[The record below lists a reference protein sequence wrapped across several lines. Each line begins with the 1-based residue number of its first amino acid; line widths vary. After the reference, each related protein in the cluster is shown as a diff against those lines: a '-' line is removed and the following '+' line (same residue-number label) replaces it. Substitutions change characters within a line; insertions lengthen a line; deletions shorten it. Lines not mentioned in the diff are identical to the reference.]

1 MRLKDKVALIT
12 GAGRGIGRALALGFA
27 REGAHLVLVART
39 EAELQ
44 AVAEQAR
51 ALSRRALPLVCDVS
65 DESQVKAALKRTVV
79 EFERVDVLVNNAGI
93 GAVRPLHGTPLA
105 TWERLLAVNLTGTFL
120 PTKHVWKTM
129 QAQGGG
135 SIINISSLAG
145 TRAFPLLSAY
155 GASKWGQI
163 GLTLSAAEEG
173 KPHRIRV
180 NAVAPGKGNTAM
192 RAAVVEDKSR
202 LLQAEDHVGVCVFLA
217 SDESRYITGQ
227 VIEIDFFGEGGNGTE
242 A

>member
-1 MRLKDKVALIT
+1 MRLRDKVAVIT

-27 REGAHLVLVART
+27 REGAHLALLART
-39 EAELQ
+39 EAEIQ
-44 AVAEQAR
+44 SAAEQVR
-51 ALSRRALPLVCDVS
+51 ALGQRALPIVCDVTS
-65 DESQVKAALKRTVV
+65 EEQVKAALQQATA
-79 EFERVDVLVNNAGI
+79 EFGRIDVLVNNAGI
-93 GAVRPLHGTPLA
+93 GAVRPLHGTPLT

-145 TRAFPLLSAY
+145 TRGMALLSAY
-155 GASKWGQI
+155 SASKWGQI

-180 NAVAPGKGNTAM
+180 NAVAPGKGDTSM
-192 RAAVVEDKSR
+192 RAAIVEDKSK
-202 LLQAEDHVGVCVFLA
+202 LLRAEDHVGVCVFLA

-227 VIEIDFFGEGGNGTE
+227 VIEIDFFGEGGHGAE

>member
-1 MRLKDKVALIT
+1 MRLNEKIAVIT
-12 GAGRGIGRALALGFA
+12 GAGRGIGRALALGLA
-27 REGAHLVLVART
+27 REGAHLALLART
-39 EAELQ
+39 ESEIQ
-44 AVAEQAR
+44 AVAEQVR
-51 ALSRRALPLVCDVS
+51 ALGRRALPLVCDVTS
-65 DESQVKAALKRTVV
+65 EDQVKAAVKQTLA
-79 EFERVDVLVNNAGI
+79 EFDRIDVLVNNAGV

-145 TRAFPLLSAY
+145 TRGLALLSAY
-155 GASKWGQI
+155 SASKWGQI

-173 KPHRIRV
+173 KPYRIRV
-180 NAVAPGKGNTAM
+180 NAVAPGKGNTTM
-192 RAAVVEDKSR
+192 RAAIVEDKSK

-217 SDESRYITGQ
+217 SDEARYITGQ
-227 VIEIDFFGEGGNGTE
+227 VIEIDFFGEGENGTQ

>member
-1 MRLKDKVALIT
+1 MRLPDKVAFLT

-27 REGAHLVLVART
+27 REGAHLALAART
-39 EAELQ
+39 ESEIQ
-44 AVAEQAR
+44 AVAEQVQ
-51 ALSRRALPLVCDVS
+51 ALGRRALPLVCDVS
-65 DESQVKAALKRTVV
+65 HEEQVKAALKRATA

-120 PTKHVWKTM
+120 TTKHVWKTM
-129 QAQGGG
+129 QAHGGG

-163 GLTLSAAEEG
+163 GLTLAAAEEG

-180 NAVAPGKGNTAM
+180 NAVAPGKGDTAM
-192 RAAVVEDKSR
+192 RAAVMEDKSK
-202 LLQAEDHVGVCVFLA
+202 LLKADDHVGVCVFLA
-217 SDESRYITGQ
+217 SDESRFITGQ
-227 VIEIDFFGEGGNGTE
+227 VIEIDFFGGGDDGPE